1 MTMGEWI
8 AGAGGIDPKVLGV
21 IALAVLVRS
30 TLGFGDALVAMPL
43 LVLAGSET
51 RPATALVAAVSL
63 MTAAAIFAI
72 DGRRTRLAP
81 GAWVL
86 ALYAVPGLVL
96 GLWFLESA
104 SVPLLIGILG
114 GTVAVIG
121 LLGLLADPTTWR
133 ITDHLA
139 PLFGVVAGCL
149 GGAFNVHGPPL
160 VVYGTA
166 RGWSPEVFRSTC
178 QAYFL
183 AVGVLLVA
191 GHGVA
196 GRYSLELLVQL
207 AACLPVVAGAA
218 WLGGLLNRRLPLE
231 SFRKAVYGIL
241 VVLGVLL
248 LLLGGSG

>member
-1 MTMGEWI
+1 MGDWI
-8 AGAGGIDPKVLGV
+8 AEATAIDPIVVGV

-30 TLGFGDALVAMPL
+30 TFGFGDALVAMPL
-43 LVLAGSET
+43 LVLAGTAT
-51 RPATALVAAVSL
+51 RPATALVAGVSL
-63 MTAAAIFAI
+63 VTAAAIFAI
-72 DGRRTRLAP
+72 DRRRTRLAP
-81 GAWVL
+81 GAWLL
-86 ALYAVPGLVL
+86 AVYAVPGLLL

-121 LLGLLADPTTWR
+121 LLGLLGDPTEWR
-133 ITDHLA
+133 ITTRVV
-139 PLFGVVAGCL
+139 PLFGLVAGCL

-191 GHGVA
+191 GHGFA
-196 GRYSLELLVQL
+196 GRYSPQLLVQL

-241 VVLGVLL
+241 VLLGLL
-248 LLLGGSG
+248 LLAGGS

>member
-1 MTMGEWI
+1 MGDWI
-8 AGAGGIDPKVLGV
+8 AEATAIDPIVVGV

-30 TLGFGDALVAMPL
+30 TFGFGDALVAMPL
-43 LVLAGSET
+43 LVLAGTAT
-51 RPATALVAAVSL
+51 RPATALVAGVSL
-63 MTAAAIFAI
+63 VTAAAIFAI
-72 DGRRTRLAP
+72 DRRRTRLAP
-81 GAWVL
+81 GAWLL
-86 ALYAVPGLVL
+86 AVYAVPGLLL

-121 LLGLLADPTTWR
+121 LLGLLGDPTEWR
-133 ITDHLA
+133 ITTRVA
-139 PLFGVVAGCL
+139 PLFGLVAGCL

-191 GHGVA
+191 GHGFA

-241 VVLGVLL
+241 VLLGLL
-248 LLLGGSG
+248 LLAGGS

>member
-1 MTMGEWI
+1 MGDWI
-8 AGAGGIDPKVLGV
+8 AEATAIDPIVVGV

-30 TLGFGDALVAMPL
+30 TFGFGDALVAMPL
-43 LVLAGSET
+43 LVLAGTAT
-51 RPATALVAAVSL
+51 RPATALVAGVSL
-63 MTAAAIFAI
+63 VTAAAIFAI
-72 DGRRTRLAP
+72 DRRRTRLAP
-81 GAWVL
+81 GAWLL
-86 ALYAVPGLVL
+86 AVYAVPGLLL

-121 LLGLLADPTTWR
+121 LLGLLGDPTAWR
-133 ITDHLA
+133 ITTRVA
-139 PLFGVVAGCL
+139 PLFGLVAGCL

-191 GHGVA
+191 GHGFA
-196 GRYSLELLVQL
+196 GRYSPQLLVQL

-241 VVLGVLL
+241 VLLGLL
-248 LLLGGSG
+248 LLAGGS

>member
-1 MTMGEWI
+1 M
-8 AGAGGIDPKVLGV
+8 
-21 IALAVLVRS
+21 LAV
-30 TLGFGDALVAMPL
+30 
-43 LVLAGSET
+43 
-51 RPATALVAAVSL
+51 
-63 MTAAAIFAI
+63 
-72 DGRRTRLAP
+72 
-81 GAWVL
+81 
-86 ALYAVPGLVL
+86 YAVPGLLL

-121 LLGLLADPTTWR
+121 LLGLLGDPTEWR
-133 ITDHLA
+133 ITTRVA
-139 PLFGVVAGCL
+139 PLFGLVAGCL

-191 GHGVA
+191 GHGFA

-218 WLGGLLNRRLPLE
+218 WLGGHLNRRLPLE

-241 VVLGVLL
+241 VLLGLL
-248 LLLGGSG
+248 LLAGGS

>member
-1 MTMGEWI
+1 MGDWI
-8 AGAGGIDPKVLGV
+8 AEATAIDPIVVGV

-30 TLGFGDALVAMPL
+30 TFGFGDALVAMPL
-43 LVLAGSET
+43 LVLAGTAT
-51 RPATALVAAVSL
+51 RPATALVAGVSL
-63 MTAAAIFAI
+63 VTAAVIFAI
-72 DGRRTRLAP
+72 DRRSTRLAP

-86 ALYAVPGLVL
+86 AVYAVPGLLL

-121 LLGLLADPTTWR
+121 LLGLLGDPTEWR
-133 ITDHLA
+133 ITTRVA
-139 PLFGVVAGCL
+139 PLFGLVAGCL

-191 GHGVA
+191 GHGFA

-218 WLGGLLNRRLPLE
+218 WLGGHLNRRLPLE

-241 VVLGVLL
+241 VLLGLL
-248 LLLGGSG
+248 LLAGGS

>member
-191 GHGVA
+191 GHGLA
-196 GRYSLELLVQL
+196 GRYSPELLVQL
-207 AACLPVVAGAA
+207 VACLPVVAGAG
-218 WLGGLLNRRLPLE
+218 WLGGHLNRRLPLE

-241 VVLGVLL
+241 VLLGLL
-248 LLLGGSG
+248 LLLGGGR